1 VALYR
6 PKVVKFLNTLHGIF
20 VLTTKSA
27 TLSLLLFI
35 YRLDKRIFDDGFD
48 RCMAIAQEDDN
59 VCFLRRYVYHCHW
72 GKL

>member
-1 VALYR
+1 MSNESG
-6 PKVVKFLNTLHGIF
+6 KFLNTSHGIF

-35 YRLDKRIFDDGFD
+35 HRLAKRIFNDGFD
-48 RCMAIAQEDDN
+48 RSMATAQEDDN
-59 VCFLRRYVYHCHW
+59 GCFLRRYVSHCHW